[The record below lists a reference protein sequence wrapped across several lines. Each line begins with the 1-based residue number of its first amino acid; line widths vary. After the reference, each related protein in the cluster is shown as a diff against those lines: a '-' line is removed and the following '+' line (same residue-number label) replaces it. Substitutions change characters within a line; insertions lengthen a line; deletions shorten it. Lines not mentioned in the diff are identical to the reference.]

1 MTPQTILKSK
11 FGYDTFRAG
20 QEDIINTILER
31 QNVLAIMPTGGGKS
45 ICYQVPALLEDG
57 ITLVISPLISLMK
70 DQVDALN
77 ENDIPATFIN
87 STLDYPEIAARLAQ
101 VERQEVKLLYVS
113 PERLDSGYFE
123 RLAQLPVSLVAIDE
137 AHCISQWGHD
147 FRPSYLRLTEIIK
160 QLPSHPTIVALTA
173 TATPK
178 VAADI
183 MQRLDLQREVKTG
196 FARENLSFKV
206 VKDQDSDRF
215 LLDYLKMNT
224 EQSGIIYA
232 STRKEVERLTLM
244 LDKQGVPV
252 TMYHGGLS
260 KQERQKNQDDFLF
273 DRLPVMVATN
283 AFGMGIDK
291 SNVRFVIHDQIPGS
305 LEAYYQEA
313 GRAGRD
319 GLPSEA
325 ILLFKLND
333 VQIQR
338 FFIDQSEMDDA
349 TKAREYDKLQL
360 MAQYANTPQ
369 CLQQYIL
376 NYFGEQA
383 PACGQCSN
391 CLDERESQDIT
402 VAAQQVLSCVKRMGE
417 RFGKTLIAQVLTG
430 SRVERVKQFQFDR
443 LSTYGL
449 MKSDSQKKVSELID
463 FLTASNYLVADGGQY
478 PVLKVS
484 AAGIDVLRGQQQV
497 FRKAAVQ
504 AKQSLP
510 VNDELFEQLRQV
522 RRELAESQGVPPF
535 VIFSDRT
542 LRELCTTMPTT
553 LDEMLSVHG
562 IGESKIEKYGEQ
574 FLSILI
580 EHEDEV

>member
-87 STLDYPEIAARLAQ
+87 STLDYPEIATRLAQ

-260 KQERQKNQDDFLF
+260 KQERQMNQDDFLF

-449 MKSDSQKKVSELID
+449 MKNDSQKKVSELID

>member
-260 KQERQKNQDDFLF
+260 KQERQMNQDDFLF

>member
-196 FARENLSFKV
+196 FARKNLSFKV

-260 KQERQKNQDDFLF
+260 KQERQMNQDDFLF

-430 SRVERVKQFQFDR
+430 SRVERVKQFRFDR

-484 AAGIDVLRGQQQV
+484 VAGIDVLRGQQQV